1 MATTSADALPG
12 LEARARA
19 TLGASSDAIYRAVI
33 EALEARAVR
42 GGTFVDVGCGRGD
55 LFRQLHGRFD
65 RYVGIDAVRYE
76 ALPDSVEFHAVD
88 LDVAEWP
95 PCDLQADVV
104 AAVETI
110 EHLENPWAFVRA
122 LVRLTRPGGWIVVT
136 TPNQLSALSLLTL
149 LTRRRFSAFQDAM
162 YPMHRTALLPNDLA
176 RAMTAA
182 GVSDVDVA
190 FTHHGRVPMTPWHY
204 PAALSRA
211 CPRAC
216 SDNVLAIGAVRMRDR
231 GASS

>member
-1 MATTSADALPG
+1 MATTSTGALAG

-19 TLGASSDAIYRAVI
+19 TLGASGDAIYRAVI
-33 EALEARAVR
+33 DVLDARAVR

-55 LFRQLHGRFD
+55 LFRLVRGRFD
-65 RYVGIDAVRYE
+65 RYVGFDAVRYE
-76 ALPDSVEFHAVD
+76 ALPGSVEFHAVD

-95 PCDLQADVV
+95 PSDLQADVV

-122 LVRLTRPGGWIVVT
+122 LARLTRPGGWMVIT

-182 GVSDVDVA
+182 GVGDVA
-190 FTHHGRVPMTPWHY
+190 VVFTRRGRVPVTSWHY
-204 PAALSRA
+204 PAALARV

-216 SDNVLAIGAVRMRDR
+216 SDNVLAIGRRVHM
-231 GASS
+231 

>member
-1 MATTSADALPG
+1 MTTTHTRALAG

-19 TLGASSDAIYRAVI
+19 TLGASSDAIYRALLDI
-33 EALEARAVR
+33 LDARAVR
-42 GGTFVDVGCGRGD
+42 RGTFIDVGCGRGD
-55 LFRQLHGRFD
+55 LFRQLDGRFD
-65 RYVGIDAVRYE
+65 RYVGLDAVRYE

-88 LDVAEWP
+88 LDAAEWGIR
-95 PCDLQADVV
+95 DLQADVV

-122 LVRLTRPGGWIVVT
+122 LARLTRTGGWIVIT

-149 LTRRRFSAFQDAM
+149 LTQQRFSSFQDAM

-182 GVSDVDVA
+182 GVDDVTLA
-190 FTHHGRVPMTPWHY
+190 FTRHGRIPLTPWHY
-204 PAALSRA
+204 PRTLSHA

-216 SDNVLAIGAVRMRDR
+216 SDNVLVIGRCAH
-231 GASS
+231 A